1 MKKEKG
7 MNKKMVNRT
16 ERFVG
21 IKPIFYT
28 IVFELKKQK
37 KKFYFF
43 TAIAIIIGV
52 LLGYVL
58 PLIPS
63 YLLSDTQIEFFNTG
77 LQFISFLTL
86 FAACLFFSGIIC
98 SEFNKKTGFIVFP
111 KINKYKLILGK
122 YFGNLILVV
131 AIVTIYYFLLGLLGV
146 FYYGGPINIRF
157 YQSYGIAILYVIA
170 LSSFVTFFSSF
181 MKSVNLTIISTLV
194 LLLIGFN
201 ISDQLIT
208 FIFAGDVEPL
218 YSLAY
223 LGSLITGVLNYP
235 FPDPRYVE
243 ISFSGGGGGFG
254 PPAGDFHFGQWIT
267 PPVPVGI
274 TLLLINIIVFFLL
287 AAILFKRRQ
296 L

>member
-1 MKKEKG
+1 MG
-7 MNKKMVNRT
+7 NRN
-16 ERFVG
+16 ESLIG

-28 IVFELKKQK
+28 IAFEMKRQK

-43 TAIAIIIGV
+43 TAITILVGV
-52 LLGYVL
+52 LVGYIL

-63 YLLSDTQIEFFNTG
+63 FLLSSTPAEFTTTG

-98 SEFNKKTGFIVFP
+98 SEFDKKTGFIVFP

-122 YFGNLILVV
+122 YIGNLVLVV
-131 AIVTIYYFLLGLLGV
+131 AILSIYYFLLGLLGF
-146 FYYGGPINIRF
+146 FYYGGPINIRLF
-157 YQSYGIAILYVIA
+157 YSYGIAILYVIA

-181 MKSVNLTIISTLV
+181 MRSVNITIISTLII
-194 LLLIGFN
+194 LLIGFN
-201 ISDQLIT
+201 LADQIVTLI
-208 FIFAGDVEPL
+208 FGGGFEPL

-223 LGSLITGVLNYP
+223 LGSLITGILINP

-243 ISFSGGGGGFG
+243 LSFSGSGGGPFG
-254 PPAGDFHFGQWIT
+254 PGGHFTFGQWVT
-267 PPVPVGI
+267 PTVAMGV
-274 TLLLINIIVFFLL
+274 TLLLINIVFFFIL